1 MAWLVLPISSARKS
15 FRAAPRL
22 VKLAVDIVNSID
34 LLEKLRVSFET
45 PSPSEQECE
54 AETDDKDQHKDA
66 VMAIDCLRDLG
77 INDVKDLLRSNAPGV
92 VPVSPYG

>member
-1 MAWLVLPISSARKS
+1 M
-15 FRAAPRL
+15 
-22 VKLAVDIVNSID
+22 ID
-34 LLEKLRVSFET
+34 F
-45 PSPSEQECE
+45 Q
-54 AETDDKDQHKDA
+54 DQHKDA